1 MRKLLTVIG
10 LTFLMLAGCSNGDFD
25 KAMDEGK
32 TALTNKEYKNA
43 LSSFERALDEK
54 KDDSDAKVFVEQ
66 TKVMIE
72 AVKLKEETKVEESI
86 KSFEKVENM
95 KNGNTTLVKQAKEE
109 RTALLAILETKK
121 KYSEQLVKSEELIG
135 KKNYSEA
142 KELLTK
148 LVSETKDNKSLEE
161 YNKKAAG
168 LITKIGE
175 EEKNA
180 KNVAVATKTEKTNTA
195 PAQKVATENNK
206 KVEADKT
213 QKVATENN
221 KKVEADKTQKVA
233 TENNK
238 KVEADKTQ
246 NVTTENNKKVEADKT
261 QNVTTENNKKV
272 ETGKNQDAFTFDKA
286 KEYIK
291 NEYKEEYDYT
301 LEDTQVE
308 NGKKYY
314 KIRVRT
320 TYKIEGAAGSGFTGV
335 FKVFED
341 GTIIELH

>member
-32 TALTNKEYKNA
+32 TALMNKEYKNA

-54 KDDSDAKVFVEQ
+54 KDDSDAKVLVEQ

-95 KNGNTTLVKQAKEE
+95 KNGNNTLIKQAKEE
-109 RTALLAILETKK
+109 RTALVAILEQKK
-121 KYSEQLVKSEELIG
+121 KYEEQLTKSEELIS
-135 KKNYSEA
+135 KKNYTEA
-142 KELLTK
+142 KEILNK
-148 LVSETKDNKSLEE
+148 LVSETKDNKNLEE
-161 YNKKAAG
+161 YNKKALG

-175 EEKNA
+175 EEKTA
-180 KNVAVATKTEKTNTA
+180 KSVTTAAKAQKNDAVTS
-195 PAQKVATENNK
+195 QKVATEKNQK
-206 KVEADKT
+206 AEAEKNQKAVTEKNQKT
-213 QKVATENN
+213 ETEKNQKVVTEKN
-221 KKVEADKTQKVA
+221 Q
-233 TENNK
+233 
-238 KVEADKTQ
+238 
-246 NVTTENNKKVEADKT
+246 
-261 QNVTTENNKKV
+261 KV
-272 ETGKNQDAFTFDKA
+272 ETEKNQDAFTFEKA

-291 NEYKEEYDYT
+291 KEYKEEYNYT

-314 KIRVRT
+314 QIRVRT
-320 TYKIEGAAGSGFTGV
+320 TYKIEGAAGAGFTGV

-341 GTIIELH
+341 GTIVEMH

>member
-10 LTFLMLAGCSNGDFD
+10 ITFLMLAGCSNENFE
-25 KAMDEGK
+25 KEMDAGK

-54 KDDSDAKVFVEQ
+54 QDDSDVMVLVEQ
-66 TKVMIE
+66 TKIMIE

-95 KNGNTTLVKQAKEE
+95 KDGNNTLIKQAKEE
-109 RTALLAILETKK
+109 RTALLAVLEQKK
-121 KYSEQLVKSEELIG
+121 KYSEQWAKSEELIS
-135 KKNYSEA
+135 KKNYAKA
-142 KELLTK
+142 KEILNK
-148 LVSETKDNKSLEE
+148 LVAETKDNKNLEE
-161 YNKKAAG
+161 YNKKAVG
-168 LITKIGE
+168 LVTKINE

-180 KNVAVATKTEKTNTA
+180 KSEAAAKAQKTNVVTN
-195 PAQKVATENNK
+195 QKVATEKN
-206 KVEADKT
+206 EKT
-213 QKVATENN
+213 ETEKNQKVVTEKN
-221 KKVEADKTQKVA
+221 Q
-233 TENNK
+233 
-238 KVEADKTQ
+238 
-246 NVTTENNKKVEADKT
+246 
-261 QNVTTENNKKV
+261 KV
-272 ETGKNQDAFTFDKA
+272 ETGKNQNAFTFEKA

>member
-1 MRKLLTVIG
+1 MKKLLMVIG
-10 LTFLMLAGCSNGDFD
+10 LTFLMLAGCSNGNFD

-43 LSSFERALDEK
+43 LSSFEKALDEK
-54 KDDSDAKVFVEQ
+54 KDDSDAKMLVEQ

-109 RTALLAILETKK
+109 RTALLAIVEQKK
-121 KYSEQLVKSEELIG
+121 KYSEQLVKSEELIN
-135 KKNYSEA
+135 KKNYAEA
-142 KELLTK
+142 KDILNK
-148 LVSETKDNKSLEE
+148 LVSETKDNKNLEE
-161 YNKKAAG
+161 YNKKASG

-175 EEKNA
+175 AEKNA
-180 KNVAVATKTEKTNTA
+180 TVAKAEKTN
-195 PAQKVATENNK
+195 VATN
-206 KVEADKT
+206 
-213 QKVATENN
+213 QK
-221 KKVEADKTQKVA
+221 
-233 TENNK
+233 
-238 KVEADKTQ
+238 
-246 NVTTENNKKVEADKT
+246 VTTEKPQKVETEKNQKLTTEKPQKVEVEKNQKVTAEKPQKVET
-261 QNVTTENNKKV
+261 EKNQKVTTEKNQKV
-272 ETGKNQDAFTFDKA
+272 ETGKTQDAFTFEKA

-291 NEYKEEYDYT
+291 NEYKEDYDYT
-301 LEDTQVE
+301 LENTQVE

-314 KIRVRT
+314 QIRVRT

-341 GTIIELH
+341 GTIVEVQ

>member
-1 MRKLLTVIG
+1 MKKLLTVIG
-10 LTFLMLAGCSNGDFD
+10 LTFLMLAGCSNGNFD

-43 LSSFERALDEK
+43 LSSFEKALDEK
-54 KDDSDAKVFVEQ
+54 KDDSDAKMLVEQ

-109 RTALLAILETKK
+109 RTALLAIVEQKK
-121 KYSEQLVKSEELIG
+121 KYSEQLVKSEELIN
-135 KKNYSEA
+135 KKNYAEA
-142 KELLTK
+142 KDILNK
-148 LVSETKDNKSLEE
+148 LVSETKDNKNLEE
-161 YNKKAAG
+161 YNKKASG

-175 EEKNA
+175 AEKNA
-180 KNVAVATKTEKTNTA
+180 TVAKAEKTNVVTN
-195 PAQKVATENNK
+195 QK
-206 KVEADKT
+206 
-213 QKVATENN
+213 
-221 KKVEADKTQKVA
+221 
-233 TENNK
+233 
-238 KVEADKTQ
+238 
-246 NVTTENNKKVEADKT
+246 VTTEKPQKVETEKN
-261 QNVTTENNKKV
+261 QKVTTEKPQKVEVEKNQKVTAEKPQKVETEKNQKVTTEKNQKV
-272 ETGKNQDAFTFDKA
+272 ETGKTQDAFTFEKA

-291 NEYKEEYDYT
+291 NEYKEDYDYT
-301 LEDTQVE
+301 LENTQVE

-314 KIRVRT
+314 QIRVRT

-341 GTIIELH
+341 GTIVEVH

>member
-1 MRKLLTVIG
+1 MKKLLMVIG
-10 LTFLMLAGCSNGDFD
+10 LTFLMLAGCSNGNFD

-43 LSSFERALDEK
+43 LSSFEKALDEK
-54 KDDSDAKVFVEQ
+54 KEDSDAKVLVEQ

-72 AVKLKEETKVEESI
+72 AVKLKEETKIEESI

-95 KNGNTTLVKQAKEE
+95 KNGNATLVKQAKEE
-109 RTALLAILETKK
+109 RTALLAILEQKK
-121 KYSEQLVKSEELIG
+121 KYSEQLTKSEELLS
-135 KKNYSEA
+135 KKNYAEA
-142 KELLTK
+142 KEILNK
-148 LVSETKDNKSLEE
+148 LVAETKDNKNLEE
-161 YNKKAAG
+161 YNKKAVG
-168 LITKIGE
+168 LVTKMNE
-175 EEKNA
+175 EEKTA
-180 KNVAVATKTEKTNTA
+180 KNEAAARAQKTNVVTN
-195 PAQKVATENNK
+195 QKVATEKN
-206 KVEADKT
+206 EKT
-213 QKVATENN
+213 ETEKNQKVATEKNG
-221 KKVEADKTQKVA
+221 KTEAEKNQKVV
-233 TENNK
+233 TEKNG
-238 KVEADKTQ
+238 KT
-246 NVTTENNKKVEADKT
+246 
-261 QNVTTENNKKV
+261 
-272 ETGKNQDAFTFDKA
+272 ETGKNQNAFTFEKA

-341 GTIIELH
+341 GTIIEMH

>member
-1 MRKLLTVIG
+1 MRKLLTLIG
-10 LTFLMLAGCSNGDFD
+10 LTFLMLAGCSNGDFE

-66 TKVMIE
+66 TKAMIE

-95 KNGNTTLVKQAKEE
+95 KNGSNTLIKQAKEE
-109 RTALLAILETKK
+109 RTALLAILEQKK
-121 KYSEQLVKSEELIG
+121 KYSEQLVKSEELIS

-142 KELLTK
+142 KEILNK
-148 LVSETKDNKSLEE
+148 LVLETKDNKNLEE
-161 YNKKAAG
+161 YNKKASG

-175 EEKNA
+175 EEKNTKSKTVAAA
-180 KNVAVATKTEKTNTA
+180 KEQKTDAVTSQKVETEKN
-195 PAQKVATENNK
+195 Q
-206 KVEADKT
+206 KVEAGKN
-213 QKVATENN
+213 Q
-221 KKVEADKTQKVA
+221 
-233 TENNK
+233 
-238 KVEADKTQ
+238 
-246 NVTTENNKKVEADKT
+246 
-261 QNVTTENNKKV
+261 KV
-272 ETGKNQDAFTFDKA
+272 ETGKNQKVETEKNQKVETGKNHDEFTFEKA
-286 KEYIK
+286 IGYIKKEY
-291 NEYKEEYDYT
+291 NEEYTYT

-341 GTIIELH
+341 GTIVEMH

>member
-1 MRKLLTVIG
+1 MKKLLAVMG
-10 LTFLMLAGCSNGDFD
+10 LTFLMLAGCSNGNYE
-25 KAMDEGK
+25 KAMDEGN
-32 TALTNKEYKNA
+32 TALTNKEYKAA
-43 LSSFERALDEK
+43 LSSFEKALDEK
-54 KDDSDAKVFVEQ
+54 KDDSDVKVLVEQ
-66 TKVMIE
+66 TKAMIE
-72 AVKLKEETKVEESI
+72 AVKLKEETKVEESV
-86 KSFEKVENM
+86 KSFEKVESV
-95 KNGNTTLVKQAKEE
+95 KNGSTTLVKQAKEE
-109 RTALLAILETKK
+109 RTALLAILENKK

-135 KKNYSEA
+135 KKNYAEA

-148 LVSETKDNKSLEE
+148 LVLETKDNKSLEE

-180 KNVAVATKTEKTNTA
+180 KNETVATKTEKTNTA
-195 PAQKVATENNK
+195 TA
-206 KVEADKT
+206 

-246 NVTTENNKKVEADKT
+246 NVTTENNKKVEANKT

-272 ETGKNQDAFTFDKA
+272 ETGKTQDDFTFEKA
-286 KEYIK
+286 KAYIK
-291 NEYKEEYDYT
+291 NEYKEEYNYT
-301 LEDTQVE
+301 LEDTKVE

-314 KIRVRT
+314 QIRVRT

-341 GTIIELH
+341 GTIIEMH

>member
-54 KDDSDAKVFVEQ
+54 KDDSDATVLVEQ

-86 KSFEKVENM
+86 KSFGKVENM
-95 KNGNTTLVKQAKEE
+95 KNGNNTLIKQAKEE
-109 RTALLAILETKK
+109 RTALVAILEQKK
-121 KYSEQLVKSEELIG
+121 KYEEQLVKSEELIS
-135 KKNYSEA
+135 KKNYAEA
-142 KELLTK
+142 KEMLNK
-148 LVSETKDNKSLEE
+148 VVSETKDNKNLEE
-161 YNKKAAG
+161 YNKKALG

-175 EEKNA
+175 EEKTA
-180 KNVAVATKTEKTNTA
+180 KSVTTAAKAQKNDAVTS
-195 PAQKVATENNK
+195 QKVATEKNQKAETEKNQK
-206 KVEADKT
+206 AVTEKNQKT
-213 QKVATENN
+213 ETEKNQKVATEKN
-221 KKVEADKTQKVA
+221 QKVV
-233 TENNK
+233 TEKN
-238 KVEADKTQ
+238 Q
-246 NVTTENNKKVEADKT
+246 
-261 QNVTTENNKKV
+261 KV
-272 ETGKNQDAFTFDKA
+272 ETGKSQNAFTFEKA

-291 NEYKEEYDYT
+291 NEYKEEYNYT

-314 KIRVRT
+314 QIRVRT
-320 TYKIEGAAGSGFTGV
+320 TYKIEGAAGAGFTGV

-341 GTIIELH
+341 GTIVEMH